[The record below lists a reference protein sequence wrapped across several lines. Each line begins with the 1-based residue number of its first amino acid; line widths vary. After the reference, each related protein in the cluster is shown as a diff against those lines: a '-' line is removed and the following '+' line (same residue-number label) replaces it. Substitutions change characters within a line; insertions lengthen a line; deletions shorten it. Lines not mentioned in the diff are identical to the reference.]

1 MSASVTRM
9 LAELGPLGNPALA
22 AIREHGSIGRAAQVP
37 EAVRRR
43 FPIALEMPPRRTYR
57 CKPHFRRTWMREFPR
72 PSICRPTRHRRQLE
86 EVFLEAHRLNLKG
99 VTVYRYGS
107 FRPGQTLSLV
117 EDENFPI
124 AGNVRSSE

>member
-43 FPIALEMPPRRTYR
+43 FPIALEMPPQAHLQMQAAFQAHVDAGVSKTVNLPPDAPPEAVR
-57 CKPHFRRTWMREFPR
+57 
-72 PSICRPTRHRRQLE
+72 

-107 FRPGQTLSLV
+107 RPGQTLSLV
-117 EDENFPI
+117 EDENVPDCREC
-124 AGNVRSSE
+124 AV